1 MPIRL
6 EGMTLYTV
14 KDIEELLGI
23 GNSTVRRYIA
33 EGRLKGRKMAR
44 RWYIP
49 AESLL
54 DYFRS
59 VDLEPPSELL
69 EKLKEL
75 EEKIDQKE
83 KRRPVIRAHR
93 TREPRPEPV
102 APPAALPPP
111 APPLEPIMPPA
122 PIVRP
127 PAEESL
133 SDVERLL
140 IQARRLKEEA
150 ARLEQRYGEPGT
162 KP

>member
-1 MPIRL
+1 LAGRFEQELMMPIRL

-54 DYFRS
+54 DYFKAS
-59 VDLEPPSELL
+59 DLEPPTELL

-75 EEKIDQKE
+75 EEKIDQQDR
-83 KRRPVIRAHR
+83 RRPLIRARSHKSSAA
-93 TREPRPEPV
+93 PPPV
-102 APPAALPPP
+102 A
-111 APPLEPIMPPA
+111 A
-122 PIVRP
+122 PIHP

-140 IQARRLKEEA
+140 AQARRLKEEA
-150 ARLEQRYGEPGT
+150 ARLEQIYGEPDA
-162 KP
+162 KHS

>member
-33 EGRLKGRKMAR
+33 EGRLSGRKMAR

-54 DYFRS
+54 DYFRAA
-59 VDLEPPSELL
+59 DLEPPTELL
-69 EKLKEL
+69 DKLKQL
-75 EEKIDQKE
+75 EQRIEQKQR
-83 KRRPVIRAHR
+83 RRPLIRAR
-93 TREPRPEPV
+93 SPRMSAPPV
-102 APPAALPPP
+102 AAPPPPP
-111 APPLEPIMPPA
+111 APA
-122 PIVRP
+122 PVSTP
-127 PAEESL
+127 HADQDL

-140 IQARRLKEEA
+140 MQARRLKEEA
-150 ARLEQRYGEPGT
+150 ARLEQMYEEPGS
-162 KP
+162 KPG

>member
-33 EGRLKGRKMAR
+33 EGRLNGRKMAR

-59 VDLEPPSELL
+59 ADLEPPSELL

-75 EEKIDQKE
+75 EEKIDQKD
-83 KRRPVIRAHR
+83 KRRPLIRAR
-93 TREPRPEPV
+93 ARREPAPEPEPV
-102 APPAALPPP
+102 APPSPP
-111 APPLEPIMPPA
+111 AQ
-122 PIVRP
+122 VRQP
-127 PAEESL
+127 PAEENL

-140 IQARRLKEEA
+140 AQARRLKEEA
-150 ARLEQRYGEPGT
+150 SRLEQRYAEPGGKQT
-162 KP
+162 

>member
-49 AESLL
+49 AQSLL

-83 KRRPVIRAHR
+83 KRRSLVRSAR
-93 TREPRPEPV
+93 TTKSEPNQVRPPD
-102 APPAALPPP
+102 
-111 APPLEPIMPPA
+111 PIMPA
-122 PIVRP
+122 TPIVQP
-127 PAEESL
+127 PEEAL

-150 ARLEQRYGEPGT
+150 ARLEQRYAQPGG
-162 KP
+162 KQS

>member
-49 AESLL
+49 AQSLL

-69 EKLKEL
+69 EKLREL

-83 KRRPVIRAHR
+83 KRRSLVRTARA
-93 TREPRPEPV
+93 TRPEPEPKPV
-102 APPAALPPP
+102 RPP
-111 APPLEPIMPPA
+111 APPLEPVMPA
-122 PIVRP
+122 TPIVQP
-127 PAEESL
+127 PEEAL
-133 SDVERLL
+133 SDVEWLL

-150 ARLEQRYGEPGT
+150 ARLEQRYAEPGG
-162 KP
+162 KQN

>member
-49 AESLL
+49 AQSLL

-69 EKLKEL
+69 EKLREL

-83 KRRPVIRAHR
+83 TRKPLIRAR
-93 TREPRPEPV
+93 APKPIAPEPEPEPELPEYV
-102 APPAALPPP
+102 PPKPPP
-111 APPLEPIMPPA
+111 SRLVTGM
-122 PIVRP
+122 V
-127 PAEESL
+127 EENVSE
-133 SDVERLL
+133 VERLL
-140 IQARRLKEEA
+140 AQARRLKEEA
-150 ARLEQRYGEPGT
+150 ARLEDKFGE
-162 KP
+162 

>member
-14 KDIEELLGI
+14 KDIETLLGI

-49 AESLL
+49 AQSLL

-83 KRRPVIRAHR
+83 KRRPVIRSHR
-93 TREPRPEPV
+93 TYEPKPEPV
-102 APPAALPPP
+102 APPAPPPP
-111 APPLEPIMPPA
+111 APPLEPIMPPT
-122 PIVRP
+122 PIVQP
-127 PAEESL
+127 PEENL

-150 ARLEQRYGEPGT
+150 ARLEQRYSSSDGKAT
-162 KP
+162 

>member
-44 RWYIP
+44 RSYIP
-49 AESLL
+49 AQSLL

-83 KRRPVIRAHR
+83 KRRPLIRAR
-93 TREPRPEPV
+93 SMRIDDAEEPAPRPTQS
-102 APPAALPPP
+102 PAVVV
-111 APPLEPIMPPA
+111 PLPA
-122 PIVRP
+122 PISKP
-127 PAEESL
+127 PAEENL
-133 SDVERLL
+133 SEVEKLL
-140 IQARRLKEEA
+140 AQARRLKEEA
-150 ARLEQRYGEPGT
+150 AKLEQRYGEPGSKT
-162 KP
+162 

>member
-14 KDIEELLGI
+14 KDIETLLGI

-49 AESLL
+49 AQSLL

-75 EEKIDQKE
+75 EAKIDDQKE
-83 KRRPVIRAHR
+83 KRGSLVR
-93 TREPRPEPV
+93 TRPAKAARSKPEPV
-102 APPAALPPP
+102 RPP
-111 APPLEPIMPPA
+111 APPLEPIMPPT
-122 PIVRP
+122 PVVQLP
-127 PAEESL
+127 EETL

-140 IQARRLKEEA
+140 VQARRLKEEA
-150 ARLEQRYGEPGT
+150 ARLEQRYGEPGG
-162 KP
+162 KQN

>member
-33 EGRLKGRKMAR
+33 EGRLNGRKMAR

-59 VDLEPPSELL
+59 ADLEPPSELL

-75 EEKIDQKE
+75 EEKIDQKD
-83 KRRPVIRAHR
+83 KRRPLIRARAHR
-93 TREPRPEPV
+93 EAAPQPA
-102 APPAALPPP
+102 APPPTPP
-111 APPLEPIMPPA
+111 APT
-122 PIVRP
+122 VRSL
-127 PAEESL
+127 AEENL
-133 SDVERLL
+133 SEVERLL
-140 IQARRLKEEA
+140 AQARRLKEEA
-150 ARLEQRYGEPGT
+150 SRLEQRYVEPGG
-162 KP
+162 KQN

>member
-49 AESLL
+49 AQSLL

-83 KRRPVIRAHR
+83 KRKPLVRAR
-93 TREPRPEPV
+93 THHAPEAQP
-102 APPAALPPP
+102 APAA
-111 APPLEPIMPPA
+111 
-122 PIVRP
+122 
-127 PAEESL
+127 
-133 SDVERLL
+133 
-140 IQARRLKEEA
+140 
-150 ARLEQRYGEPGT
+150 
-162 KP
+162 

>member
-1 MPIRL
+1 MMPIRL

-54 DYFRS
+54 DYFKAS
-59 VDLEPPSELL
+59 DLEPPTELL

-75 EEKIDQKE
+75 EEKIDQQDR
-83 KRRPVIRAHR
+83 RRPLIRAR
-93 TREPRPEPV
+93 SQKPLP
-102 APPAALPPP
+102 LPPP
-111 APPLEPIMPPA
+111 PP
-122 PIVRP
+122 V
-127 PAEESL
+127 AEENL

-140 IQARRLKEEA
+140 AQARRLKEEA
-150 ARLEQRYGEPGT
+150 ARLEQIYGEPDA
-162 KP
+162 KHS